1 MSISFSDENEERFI
15 TSTTILPE
23 DTAEVSLRPRTL
35 REHIGQQKVKENLS
49 VFIKAAKMRGEPLD
63 HVLLHVP
70 RDLARQLLPRSLQ
83 TRWASICA

>member
-35 REHIGQQKVKENLS
+35 REYIGQQKVK
-49 VFIKAAKMRGEPLD
+49 
-63 HVLLHVP
+63 
-70 RDLARQLLPRSLQ
+70 
-83 TRWASICA
+83 